1 MLRKG
6 RILVNNTKKGLGKGL
21 GALIPQLEQAPASGV
36 LEISIQ
42 EIIPN
47 KNQPRKEF
55 DEEKLQELSQSI
67 SQHGVIQ
74 PIIVS
79 KAQNGYEIIAGERRW
94 RAAMKAGIKKIPV
107 ILKELSDEEKM
118 EIALIENL
126 QREDL
131 NDLEEAQAYK
141 EIMEKYEL
149 TQSQLGERLG
159 KSRVAIANTLRLLQL
174 PQKIQDMLKENA
186 LTAGHGRAILSVPEN
201 FREELARKIAEDN
214 LSVREAEKIA
224 QSIKEKEGSKGDEN
238 QEEVKS
244 EESDQDY
251 ILDLQERVQRHIGAK
266 VKIKYKNSKGK
277 IEIDYYSDDD
287 LERIIRQLIE

>member
-1 MLRKG
+1 M
-6 RILVNNTKKGLGKGL
+6 NNTKKGLGKGL
-21 GALIPQLEQAPASGV
+21 GALIPQLEQAPDSGV
-36 LEISIQ
+36 LEIRIQ

-55 DEEKLQELSQSI
+55 DEEKLQELSHSI

-74 PIIVS
+74 PILVS
-79 KAQNGYEIIAGERRW
+79 KVQNGYEIIAGERRW

-118 EIALIENL
+118 EVALIENL

-131 NDLEEAQAYK
+131 NNLEEAQAYK

-149 TQSQLGERLG
+149 TQSQLAEKLG
-159 KSRVAIANTLRLLQL
+159 KSRVAIANTLRLLHL
-174 PQKIQDMLKENA
+174 PDKIQDMIKETT
-186 LTAGHGRAILSVPEN
+186 LTAGHGRAVLSVPEN
-201 FREELARKIAEDN
+201 LQEKLAQKIVEDN

-224 QSIKEKEGSKGDEN
+224 QTLKEKEELKDPQDHPKVKDEG
-238 QEEVKS
+238 
-244 EESDQDY
+244 SDQDY
-251 ILDLQERVQRHIGAK
+251 ILDLQERVQRHMGTK

-277 IEIDYYSDDD
+277 IEIEYYSDDD

>member
-1 MLRKG
+1 M
-6 RILVNNTKKGLGKGL
+6 NNTKKGLGKGL
-21 GALIPQLEQAPASGV
+21 GALIPQLDQTSASGV
-36 LEISIQ
+36 LEINTQ

-55 DEEKLQELSQSI
+55 DEEKLAELSHSI

-79 KAQNGYEIIAGERRW
+79 KVQNGYEIVAGERRW

-149 TQSQLGERLG
+149 TQSQLAEKLG
-159 KSRVAIANTLRLLQL
+159 KSRVAIANTLRLLHL
-174 PQKIQDMLKENA
+174 PEKVQEMIKGNS

-201 FREELARKIAEDN
+201 LQGQLAQKITKEN

-224 QSIKEKEGSKGDEN
+224 QTLKEEELKGHKDRPK
-238 QEEVKS
+238 VKH
-244 EESDQDY
+244 EESNQDY
-251 ILDLQERVQRHIGAK
+251 ILDLQEKVQRHIGTK